1 MPSQFFGLNIA
12 YSGLQNSNAALNTTA
27 NNISNVQTEGY
38 SRQQIN
44 SQAADALRTFTT
56 YGCAGAGVET
66 LSIERVRD
74 KFYDEKFWS
83 NNSNYGQYE
92 VKSYYMRTLED
103 YLNDDGHTGFVT
115 VFNNMANALQSIT
128 TNSSSTSTK
137 AQFVA
142 SADAITDYFN
152 GLYGNLQELQKD
164 INLEIKQCVDQ
175 INSISEQ
182 IATLNKQINVIE
194 LSKGIANDLRD
205 QRDLLFDRLSE
216 FVDID
221 VTENPIY
228 DTNDPTRETGGTRC
242 VVKIAGGQILVDAN
256 DYSELNCVAREDYE
270 RINQTDAD
278 GLYKICWDNGNEFN
292 LNNASLNGKLKGLV
306 ELRDGNNGTNFNGT
320 VASDATP
327 NYQKEADGVTDYVDP
342 VTKQKVVE
350 SYDIKV
356 NVTSDYLKSLDECM
370 LPPTG
375 QIQIGN
381 AMYSY
386 DSWTFEVDDNG
397 TPDDLTDD
405 KYSYNFKINPNHS
418 SSDRA
423 IKAGDAVITQEAI
436 KYQGIP
442 YYMLQMNS
450 FIRSFMRA
458 VNNEFEDGTNA
469 YGDIGR
475 NLFTGELVNGDQLT
489 QSELNSTTPA
499 DMHSGINGYYWITAG
514 NVCINKDL
522 IADADLL
529 GTRTSPT
536 VGVEECGKV
545 EKVISMLTNK
555 NEYSFRNASA
565 NQMLELIL
573 SDVAINGSNANTYE
587 KTYEGLKT
595 SIGNQRTSISGVD
608 EDEEAVNLVKFQNA
622 YTLASKMIQTLSEIY
637 DQLILN
643 TGV

>member
-38 SRQQIN
+38 SRQEIN
-44 SQAADALRTFTT
+44 SQAANALRTFTT

-66 LSIERVRD
+66 LSIERIRD
-74 KFYDEKFWS
+74 QFYDEKFWN

-92 VKSYYMRTLED
+92 VKAYYMKTLED
-103 YLNDDGHTGFVT
+103 YLNDDGSTGFVT
-115 VFNNMANALQSIT
+115 VFNKLSDALQSIT

-142 SADAITDYFN
+142 AAKAVTDYFN

-194 LSKGIANDLRD
+194 LSGGIANDLRD
-205 QRDLLFDRLSE
+205 QRDLLADRLSE
-216 FVDID
+216 YVDVDIKE
-221 VTENPIY
+221 TPIY
-228 DTNDPTRETGGTRC
+228 DTNDPTRETGGTRY
-242 VVKIAGGQILVDAN
+242 VLKIAGGQILVDAN
-256 DYSELNCVAREDYE
+256 DYSELECVAREPYE
-270 RINQTDAD
+270 MINQTDAE

-306 ELRDGNNGTNFNGT
+306 ELRDGNNLSNFNGKVTGVAGDPAANPTYDVT
-320 VASDATP
+320 V
-327 NYQKEADGVTDYVDP
+327 KVTD
-342 VTKQKVVE
+342 E
-350 SYDIKV
+350 
-356 NVTSDYLKSLDECM
+356 YLKDIQDCT
-370 LPPTG
+370 LPTTG
-375 QIQIGN
+375 QIKIGN

-386 DSWTFEVDDNG
+386 DSFTYNKPDEYTFTINKDHSESSKIPVADDYVVN
-397 TPDDLTDD
+397 
-405 KYSYNFKINPNHS
+405 
-418 SSDRA
+418 
-423 IKAGDAVITQEAI
+423 QEAI
-436 KYQGIP
+436 AYQGIP
-442 YYMLQMNS
+442 YFMSQMDS
-450 FIRSFMRA
+450 FIRSFMKA
-458 VNNEFEDGTNA
+458 VNKEFQEGTNA
-469 YGDIGR
+469 YGDLGT
-475 NLFTGELVNGDQLT
+475 NLFTATLITDGHQLT
-489 QSELNSTTPA
+489 QAELEGEYAGHT
-499 DMHSGINGYYWITAG
+499 GYYWLTAG
-514 NVCINKDL
+514 NVSINNKL
-522 IADADLL
+522 IEDADLL
-529 GTRTSPT
+529 GTRTSPD

-555 NEYSFRNASA
+555 NEFSFRNASA

-573 SDVAINGSNANTYE
+573 SDVALNASNANTYE
-587 KTYEGLKT
+587 TTYKGLKT
-595 SIGNQRTSISGVD
+595 SIDNQRQSISGVD

-622 YTLASKMIQTLSEIY
+622 YTLASKMIQTLTEIY

>member
-27 NNISNVQTEGY
+27 NNISNVQTDGY
-38 SRQQIN
+38 SRQQVN
-44 SQAADALRTFTT
+44 AQAADALRTFTT

-74 KFYDEKFWS
+74 KFYDEKYWN

-92 VKSYYMRTLED
+92 VKAYYMKTLED
-103 YLNDDGHTGFVT
+103 YLNDDGDTGFVT
-115 VFNNMANALQSIT
+115 VFNKMANALQSVT
-128 TNSSSTSTK
+128 TNASSTSTK

-175 INSISEQ
+175 INSVSEQ

-194 LSKGIANDLRD
+194 LSGGIANDLRD

-216 FVDID
+216 FVDIE
-221 VTENPIY
+221 VVENPVY

-242 VVKIAGGQILVDAN
+242 MVKIAGGQILVDAN
-256 DYSELNCVAREDYE
+256 DYSELKCVAREDYE

-278 GLYKICWDNGNEFN
+278 GLYKICWDNENEFN

-306 ELRDGNNGTNFNGT
+306 ELRDGNNGSNFNGT
-320 VASDATP
+320 VKEDA
-327 NYQKEADGVTDYVDP
+327 KEITVDGEKKYEVSIGVTA
-342 VTKQKVVE
+342 
-350 SYDIKV
+350 
-356 NVTSDYLKSLDECM
+356 DYLKNLDECM
-370 LPPTG
+370 LPITG
-375 QIQIGN
+375 QIQVAN

-386 DSWTFEVDDNG
+386 DSWTFDES
-397 TPDDLTDD
+397 TST
-405 KYSYNFKINPNHS
+405 YTFIINPNHS
-418 SSDRA
+418 ESDKFITKDSGA
-423 IKAGDAVITQEAI
+423 QTQEAI

-442 YYMLQMNS
+442 YYMAQMNS
-450 FIRSFMRA
+450 FIRSFMKA
-458 VNNEFEDGTNA
+458 VNNQFEEGTNA
-469 YGDIGR
+469 YGNAGT

-489 QSELNSTTPA
+489 MKELEA
-499 DMHSGINGYYWITAG
+499 DGHSGIDGYYWITAG

-529 GTRTSPT
+529 GTRTSPD

-555 NEYSFRNASA
+555 NEYNFRNASA

-573 SDVAINGSNANTYE
+573 SDVAVNASNANTYE
-587 KTYEGLKT
+587 KTYDGLKT
-595 SIGNQRTSISGVD
+595 TIGNQRTSISGVD
-608 EDEEAVNLVKFQNA
+608 EDEEAVNLVKYQNS
-622 YTLASKMIQTLSEIY
+622 YTLASKMIQTLTEIY